1 MNSSP
6 IALFVYNRL
15 EHTQKTVS
23 ALQQNELAEQSDLYI
38 FSDGPKSPE
47 ALPRIQAVRDYLST
61 ITGFKSIRIIERSEN
76 WGLARSIIEG
86 VTELVNRFGKVVVLE
101 DDLVTSPYFL
111 RYMND
116 ALMRYEG
123 TNEVMHIA
131 GYMPAIPSA
140 ALPETFFLRMTS
152 CWGWATWARAWRQ
165 FEKDPEKLLSSF
177 SPRMIRNFNLDDSY
191 DYWIQVLQN
200 RENRINTWAVFWYA
214 SVFQHGGL
222 CLHPAVSMVRNIGN
236 DGTGIHCGVNDEYEV
251 GLAENPVKV
260 FSETFVENVD
270 AVKELKAFYKSM
282 RLGVVGRF
290 FRRIKS
296 ILSVN

>member
-15 EHTQKTVS
+15 EHTKKTVS

-47 ALPRIQAVRDYLST
+47 ALLRVQPVRDYLST

-86 VTELVNRFGKVVVLE
+86 VTELVNRFGKVIVLE

-116 ALMRYEG
+116 ALMQYEDA
-123 TNEVMHIA
+123 NEVMHIA
-131 GYMPAIPSA
+131 GYMPAIPGA

-152 CWGWATWARAWRQ
+152 CWGWATWARAWKQ

-177 SPRMIRNFNLDDSY
+177 SPRMIRNFNLEDSY

-200 RENRINTWAVFWYA
+200 RENRIDTWAVFWYA
-214 SVFQHGGL
+214 SVFQHSGL

-251 GLAENPVKV
+251 GLAEKPIKV
-260 FSETFVENVD
+260 FSSTFVENVD

-282 RLGVVGRF
+282 RPGVVGRF